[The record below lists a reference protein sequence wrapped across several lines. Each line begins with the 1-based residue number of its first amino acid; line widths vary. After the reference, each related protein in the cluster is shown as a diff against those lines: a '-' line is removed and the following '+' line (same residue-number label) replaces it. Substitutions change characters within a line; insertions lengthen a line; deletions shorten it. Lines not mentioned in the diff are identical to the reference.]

1 MAPDFRKEMTYK
13 LLAIDIDGTLHT
25 SSREIPH
32 LIPPF
37 LKELEG
43 RGVTVMLCTGRRYRT
58 ALPIHESLSLSGPM
72 GLHSGA
78 LVINPSTGERLFAQY
93 LEAGAARR
101 ACAIMRDSGL
111 QPLVW
116 EDNYPDPPDIIA
128 SAEYGGF
135 TKEYLGRHEDF
146 VMCVADPSSF
156 DSPRIAEVGAWSG
169 FDELNSVSETIVK
182 ELGDSVRVHIAKD
195 IIGDYGIL
203 EVMSPR
209 AGKWN
214 AVQHLARMGG
224 IAREEIVAVGDNYN
238 DIELV
243 GNAGFG
249 VAMGNAVEAVKE
261 VAAHVTSSNDEE
273 GLYNALKKAF

>member
-1 MAPDFRKEMTYK
+1 
-13 LLAIDIDGTLHT
+13 
-25 SSREIPH
+25 
-32 LIPPF
+32 
-37 LKELEG
+37 
-43 RGVTVMLCTGRRYRT
+43 
-58 ALPIHESLSLSGPM
+58 
-72 GLHSGA
+72 
-78 LVINPSTGERLFAQY
+78 GERLFAQY
-93 LEAGAARR
+93 LEADAARR

-128 SAEYGGF
+128 SAECTGF

-146 VMCVADPSSF
+146 VMYVAEPFRF

-169 FDELNSVSETIVK
+169 FDELNPVSETIGK

-195 IIGDYGIL
+195 IIGDYSIL

-214 AVQHLARMGG
+214 AVRHLARTRG

-261 VAAHVTSSNDEE
+261 VAAHITSSNDEE
-273 GLYNALKKAF
+273 GLYNALKKAFEKAH